1 MAGGDKVKI
10 KVKVEVKVRTK
21 VKVKRLWD
29 NVLSPHWAGAIPR
42 YGGKEAACC
51 AGGSMQ
57 AFAFTS
63 RPQNNSHQ

>member
-29 NVLSPHWAGAIPR
+29 NVLSPH
-42 YGGKEAACC
+42 
-51 AGGSMQ
+51 
-57 AFAFTS
+57 
-63 RPQNNSHQ
+63 